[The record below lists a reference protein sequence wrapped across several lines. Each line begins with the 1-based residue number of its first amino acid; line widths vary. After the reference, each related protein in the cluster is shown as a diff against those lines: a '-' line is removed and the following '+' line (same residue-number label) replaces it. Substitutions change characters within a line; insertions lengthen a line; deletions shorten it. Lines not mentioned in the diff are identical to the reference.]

1 MNNLPI
7 ISLFMENPKWIA
19 IKEQCTSP
27 ELLENFNTYTTQLAN
42 GYMGLELAIYYM
54 EEAIKKS
61 INPYIGKTVVEL
73 TPLRT
78 RTTEALYAYPFP
90 EGNERIELERTMNQ
104 LNEAHALAVRSKNF
118 GV

>member
-27 ELLENFNTYTTQLAN
+27 GLLEKFNTYTIQLAN
-42 GYMGLELAIYYM
+42 GYMGLDLAIYYM

-73 TPLRT
+73 IKLRHPIQD
-78 RTTEALYAYPFP
+78 ALYAYPYP
-90 EGNERIELERTMNQ
+90 VEPKRTELVRTLNQ
-104 LNEAHALAVRSKNF
+104 INEAERVATKEKNF

>member
-1 MNNLPI
+1 MTITLTPA
-7 ISLFMENPKWIA
+7 WIA
-19 IKEQCTSP
+19 LEAQCTTP
-27 ELLENFNTYTTQLAN
+27 ALIERYNKYTIQLLN
-42 GYMGLELAIYYM
+42 GYMGFGLAIDNM
-54 EEAIKKS
+54 KDAINLS
-61 INPYIGKTVVEL
+61 GNPYIGKTVVEL

>member
-1 MNNLPI
+1 
-7 ISLFMENPKWIA
+7 MENPKWIA

-27 ELLENFNTYTTQLAN
+27 GLLEKFNTYTIQLAN
-42 GYMGLELAIYYM
+42 GYMGLDLAIYYM

-73 TPLRT
+73 IKLRAPVQD
-78 RTTEALYAYPFP
+78 ALYAYPYP
-90 EGNERIELERTMNQ
+90 EEPKRTELVRTLNQIIEAERVATKE
-104 LNEAHALAVRSKNF
+104 KNF